1 MGKITKLTVQQKN
14 DQRVN
19 VFVDDVYT
27 LSLDVFQVAEFGL
40 RVGKEFTDTELKELE
55 EESAF
60 GKLYA
65 QALEYTMIRPH
76 SEREIRDYLW
86 RKTRDRKVRSK
97 RTGEL
102 ITRKGVSVELTER
115 VLQRLVDKGYVND
128 ESFTRYW
135 VENRNQRKGISRRKL
150 EAELRAKG
158 IGTEVITSA
167 MQKYPRDEKSELRKI
182 IEKKSRRYDDRNK
195 LIAYLARQGFSYE
208 DIQTA
213 LSEDQD

>member
-158 IGTEVITSA
+158 IGTEVIASA